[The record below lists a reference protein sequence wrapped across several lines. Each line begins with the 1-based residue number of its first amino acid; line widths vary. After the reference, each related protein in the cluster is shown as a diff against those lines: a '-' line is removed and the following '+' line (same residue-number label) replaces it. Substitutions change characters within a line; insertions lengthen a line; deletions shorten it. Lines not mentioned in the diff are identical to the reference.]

1 MNNLNNFFKKINKQR
16 YDDYI
21 EEKNNKFHNWLSL
34 NDHNYVTNDEKI
46 QLFIKN
52 IEMLTKKNGYT
63 INNEKLFKD
72 EIASFIYKTSKFNG
86 EEKDK

>member
-21 EEKNNKFHNWLSL
+21 KEKNNNFHNWLSL
-34 NDHNYVTNDEKI
+34 NDHNYITNNEKI

-52 IEMLTKKNGYT
+52 IEILIKKNGYT

-86 EEKDK
+86 K